1 MEKTHRQCTGLKE
14 LANRKMSPFLPA
26 SIWANMLKK
35 NDLSAADWT
44 TLRDTPYLVGFST
57 VLAGSS
63 GLATIKELI
72 ALSQGIIENQASN
85 VALIRDLTTRDEMEA
100 AQASLKQSF
109 GEGRPSSDGV
119 RQRTLEHVRSSIN
132 LMENSGSE
140 EEASSYRRM
149 LYGIAEKVANAAR
162 EGGFLGFG
170 GTQVSEGERS
180 FLNEL
185 RSVLQL
191 EPAKLA

>member
-1 MEKTHRQCTGLKE
+1 
-14 LANRKMSPFLPA
+14 
-26 SIWANMLKK
+26 MLKK
-35 NDLSAADWT
+35 NDFSAADWT

-85 VALIRDLTTRDEMEA
+85 VALIRDLTTRDEVEA
-100 AQASLKQSF
+100 AQDSLKQSF
-109 GEGRPSSDGV
+109 GEGKPSSDSV

-132 LMENSGSE
+132 LLENRGSE
-140 EEASSYRRM
+140 GETGSYRRM

-180 FLNEL
+180 FFNEL

>member
-1 MEKTHRQCTGLKE
+1 
-14 LANRKMSPFLPA
+14 
-26 SIWANMLKK
+26 MLKK
-35 NDLSAADWT
+35 NDFSATDWT

-72 ALSQGIIENQASN
+72 ALSRGIIENQASSIP
-85 VALIRDLTTRDEMEA
+85 LIRDLTTRAEMEA

-109 GEGRPSSDGV
+109 GDGQPSSDSV
-119 RQRTLEHVRSSIN
+119 RRRTLEQVRSSMD
-132 LMENSGSE
+132 LVDKSGTE
-140 EEASSYRRM
+140 GETESYRRM

-185 RSVLQL
+185 RTALQL
-191 EPAKLA
+191 EPAKTA

>member
-1 MEKTHRQCTGLKE
+1 
-14 LANRKMSPFLPA
+14 
-26 SIWANMLKK
+26 MLKK
-35 NDLSAADWT
+35 DNFSPADWN

-72 ALSQGIIENQASN
+72 ALSQGIIENQASSM
-85 VALIRDLTTRDEMEA
+85 ALIRDLTTRGEMEA

-109 GEGRPSSDGV
+109 GDGKPSSDSV
-119 RQRTLEHVRSSIN
+119 RRRTLEQVRSS
-132 LMENSGSE
+132 LDLLEKSGSE
-140 EEASSYRRM
+140 EETNSYRRM

-170 GTQVSEGERS
+170 GTPVSEAERS

-185 RSVLQL
+185 RSALQL
-191 EPAKLA
+191 EPAKVV